1 MNNKLT
7 TLDEFLTPLLS
18 LTISSLD
25 ENNNPFSSY
34 APFVK
39 YNNNYYT
46 YLSLMAKHSRNLM
59 KNEKSSIFFCE
70 DEKECSNI
78 FARKRVTIQ
87 CNTKK
92 IEQNTTLENEVLE
105 KFREKFGKEM
115 IDMLYKM
122 SDFYLFEFTPF
133 YGEAVF
139 GFGKAYN
146 LGGENFDEII
156 QRNMSN
162 NNGHGKK

>member
-1 MNNKLT
+1 MNNKIIS
-7 TLDEFLTPLLS
+7 LDDFLAPLQS
-18 LTISSLD
+18 LIISSLD

-34 APFVK
+34 APFIK
-39 YNNNYYT
+39 YNNKYYT
-46 YLSLMAKHSRNLM
+46 YLSLMAKHSKNLI

-70 DEKECSNI
+70 DEKETSNI
-78 FARKRVTIQ
+78 FTRKRVVIQ
-87 CNTKK
+87 CNSKK
-92 IEQNTTLENEVLE
+92 IEQNTALENEILN
-105 KFREKFGKEM
+105 KFREKFKKEM

-122 SDFYLFEFTPF
+122 GDFYLFEFTPF

-156 QRNMSN
+156 QRDMHYT
-162 NNGHGKK
+162 NGHGKK